1 MGMYV
6 NFNTNFIIGGA
17 VMEEGIALIVQGGL
31 TIYRYKLRLVQVHT

>member
-17 VMEEGIALIVQGGL
+17 VMEEGIAFIVQGGL
-31 TIYRYKLRLVQVHT
+31 TSYKLRLVQVHT